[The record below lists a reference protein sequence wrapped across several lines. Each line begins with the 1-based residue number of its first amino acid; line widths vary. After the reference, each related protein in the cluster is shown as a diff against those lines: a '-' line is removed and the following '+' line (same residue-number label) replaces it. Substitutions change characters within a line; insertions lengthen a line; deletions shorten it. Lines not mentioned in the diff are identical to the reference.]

1 MKTFQ
6 LDLLSLLAGMG
17 AMAPTPPSAQEIVVT
32 EEVLDAVMKAITDL
46 VNGDLDY
53 ANALKEAIAKAGGE
67 PTEAKVRELLDQ
79 TIKQA
84 EANLRAS
91 IFNRRSTL
99 WGISSEVLSS
109 IVKSQV
115 STFLSVNKNGE
126 FTPVLSTALAGI
138 REMAK
143 MLPREN
149 EVLEK
154 VGYYILKGMNPKEVM
169 EDLAEVVRKY
179 HELDVLKKNRN
190 MILSMCKT
198 LILEGR
204 VKRYELGMISEALL
218 GLEEPELNR
227 ERLQNLFE
235 SFAKDL
241 AKPELGEVKNPWME
255 VKDGER

>member
-6 LDLLSLLAGMG
+6 FDLLSLLAGAG
-17 AMAPTPPSAQEIVVT
+17 AGALTPPSSQEIIVT
-32 EEVLDAVMKAITDL
+32 EEVLDAVMKALKDL

-53 ANALKEAIAKAGGE
+53 SNALREALEKAGGE
-67 PTEAKVRELLDQ
+67 PSEAKVRELLDQ

-91 IFNRRSTL
+91 IFNKRSTL

-115 STFLSVNKNGE
+115 STFLSVNKEGG
-126 FTPVLSTALAGI
+126 FTPILSPTLTGI
-138 REMAK
+138 QEMAR

-149 EVLEK
+149 EVLDK
-154 VGYYILKGMNPKEVM
+154 VGYYILKGMDPKEVLM
-169 EDLAEVVRKY
+169 DLADVVRKY

-227 ERLQNLFE
+227 ERLRGLFE

>member
-1 MKTFQ
+1 
-6 LDLLSLLAGMG
+6 
-17 AMAPTPPSAQEIVVT
+17 
-32 EEVLDAVMKAITDL
+32 
-46 VNGDLDY
+46 
-53 ANALKEAIAKAGGE
+53 
-67 PTEAKVRELLDQ
+67 
-79 TIKQA
+79 
-84 EANLRAS
+84 
-91 IFNRRSTL
+91 
-99 WGISSEVLSS
+99 
-109 IVKSQV
+109 
-115 STFLSVNKNGE
+115 
-126 FTPVLSTALAGI
+126 
-138 REMAK
+138 MAK

-154 VGYYILKGMNPKEVM
+154 VGYYILKGMNPKEAM